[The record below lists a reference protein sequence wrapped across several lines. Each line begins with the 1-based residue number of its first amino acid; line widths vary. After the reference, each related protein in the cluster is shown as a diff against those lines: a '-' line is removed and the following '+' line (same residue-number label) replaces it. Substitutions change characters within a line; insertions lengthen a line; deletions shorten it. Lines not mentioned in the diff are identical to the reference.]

1 MFIGLTN
8 VLTAFQTYI
17 NQTLKG
23 LVDDFYIIYL
33 DDILIFF
40 KIEKEYTKY
49 L

>member
-1 MFIGLTN
+1 MN
-8 VLTAFQTYI
+8 VPTVFQAYI
-17 NQTLKG
+17 NQILKG

-40 KIEKEYTKY
+40 KTEEEYIKH